1 MGDPTSFEDR
11 LRVARQ
17 KQGLDAPAP
26 VGRSGAAGMSPL
38 GVGVRV
44 GVELVSA
51 LVVAVA
57 LGWLLDRW
65 LHTLPLFLILS
76 VPLGGAA
83 GVATVWRLLGAGG
96 PLAGTQRG
104 TTAAAIPTAS
114 DEDDAED

>member
-1 MGDPTSFEDR
+1 MGDPASFEDR

-17 KQGLDAPAP
+17 KQGLDAPVSAGPGGP
-26 VGRSGAAGMSPL
+26 VGTSAM

-51 LVVAVA
+51 LVVAVG

-76 VPLGGAA
+76 VLLGGAA
-83 GVATVWRLLGAGG
+83 GVANVWRLLGAGG
-96 PLAGTQRG
+96 PFGARNAGP
-104 TTAAAIPTAS
+104 AVAMP
-114 DEDDAED
+114 EDDEPD

>member
-1 MGDPTSFEDR
+1 MGDPASFEDR

-17 KQGLDAPAP
+17 KQGLDAPVSAGP
-26 VGRSGAAGMSPL
+26 GSAVGTSAL

-51 LVVAVA
+51 MVVAVG

-76 VPLGGAA
+76 VVLGGAA
-83 GVATVWRLLGAGG
+83 GIANVWRLLGPRGAFSGRGASG
-96 PLAGTQRG
+96 PAV
-104 TTAAAIPTAS
+104 AVP
-114 DEDDAED
+114 EDDETD

>member
-1 MGDPTSFEDR
+1 MGDPASFEDR

-17 KQGLDAPAP
+17 KQGLDAPA
-26 VGRSGAAGMSPL
+26 RSEAAGPSGTSSL

-51 LVVAVA
+51 LVVAVG

-76 VPLGGAA
+76 VLLGGAA
-83 GVATVWRLLGAGG
+83 GVANVWRLLGAGG
-96 PLAGTQRG
+96 PFGARNAGPVV
-104 TTAAAIPTAS
+104 AMP
-114 DEDDAED
+114 EDDEPD

>member
-1 MGDPTSFEDR
+1 MGDPASFEDR

-17 KQGLDAPAP
+17 KQGLDAPA
-26 VGRSGAAGMSPL
+26 SAGPASPGGGSAL

-51 LVVAVA
+51 LVVSVG

-76 VPLGGAA
+76 VVLGGAA
-83 GVATVWRLLGAGG
+83 GVANVWRLLGAGG
-96 PLAGTQRG
+96 PFGRQNTGPAV
-104 TTAAAIPTAS
+104 AVP
-114 DEDDAED
+114 DEDDETD

>member
-1 MGDPTSFEDR
+1 MGDPASFEDR

-17 KQGLDAPAP
+17 KQGLDAGLSAK
-26 VGRSGAAGMSPL
+26 SGGQAGNSAL

-51 LVVAVA
+51 LLVAVG

-76 VPLGGAA
+76 VVLGGAA
-83 GVATVWRLLGAGG
+83 GVANVWRLLKPGG
-96 PLAGTQRG
+96 SFGGRARSKDAPPGDAGT
-104 TTAAAIPTAS
+104 
-114 DEDDAED
+114 D